1 MGRPENLG
9 DYVRFEAEEITIYVS
24 RKFLNRQKP
33 GTWRLRFH
41 IDGYGRF
48 WLRLKEPWRGAR

>member
-1 MGRPENLG
+1 MGRPENLE
-9 DYVRFEAEEITIYVS
+9 DYVRFESEEITIYVS
-24 RKFLNRQKP
+24 HKFLNRQKP

>member
-1 MGRPENLG
+1 MGRPENLE
-9 DYVRFEAEEITIYVS
+9 DYVRFESEEITIYVS
-24 RKFLNRQKP
+24 RKLLNRQKP